1 MSFTDGEIYVSY
13 DHMQNAADDMVSQT
27 KAIHQTLVDL
37 DAELQALR
45 DTWSGIDKD
54 AYSDKQSQWN
64 SAVEAMNNLLVKNAK
79 LLTEVSGNYQYT
91 ERKLN
96 EVWSGVKVIG

>member
-13 DHMQNAADDMVSQT
+13 DHMQNAADDMIHQT

-37 DAELQALR
+37 DAELQALKNS
-45 DTWSGIDKD
+45 WNGEDKNM
-54 AYSDKQSQWN
+54 YTSKQEEWN
-64 SAVEAMNNLLVKNAK
+64 GAVGAMNDLLVKNAH

-91 ERKLN
+91 ERSLN
-96 EVWSGVKVIG
+96 QMWSDVKVIG